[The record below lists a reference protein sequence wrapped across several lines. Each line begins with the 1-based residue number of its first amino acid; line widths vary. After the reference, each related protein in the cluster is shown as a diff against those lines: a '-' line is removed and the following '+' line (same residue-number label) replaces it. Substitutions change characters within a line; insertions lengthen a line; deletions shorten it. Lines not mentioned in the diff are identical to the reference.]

1 MQKWNNLKYSLGI
14 EVYLTAGLNMLVV
27 GGDEEE
33 HVSGAVDV
41 LVIGRKRT
49 WSGSGRSRP
58 RRNPIRH
65 AIDETETEGDFFAEK
80 QESLIPTE
88 NQIQFQ
94 KMVDN
99 KISFMNYQVS

>member
-1 MQKWNNLKYSLGI
+1 LKYSLGI

-49 WSGSGRSRP
+49 
-58 RRNPIRH
+58 
-65 AIDETETEGDFFAEK
+65 
-80 QESLIPTE
+80 
-88 NQIQFQ
+88 
-94 KMVDN
+94 
-99 KISFMNYQVS
+99 